1 MNVVQEA
8 LNNFFARSDTL
19 ALWICN
25 WFQALI
31 KLWVFDR
38 GSIEQK
44 LTRNSATLTFNAHR
58 RHITDQVGV
67 QVTSVLS
74 PFLSTSKIGDRF
86 VLPVSHGEG
95 RLYMRDSALLETY
108 IHNGQVVL
116 QYLDYDWHPT
126 SSYNWSMRGV
136 AGLCS
141 PDGRIFGLMPHPER
155 TWKNLF
161 QNVPGN
167 HNLDIFGSAA
177 KELGV
182 KR

>member
-116 QYLDYDWHPT
+116 QYLDYDW
-126 SSYNWSMRGV
+126 
-136 AGLCS
+136 
-141 PDGRIFGLMPHPER
+141 
-155 TWKNLF
+155 
-161 QNVPGN
+161 
-167 HNLDIFGSAA
+167 
-177 KELGV
+177 
-182 KR
+182 